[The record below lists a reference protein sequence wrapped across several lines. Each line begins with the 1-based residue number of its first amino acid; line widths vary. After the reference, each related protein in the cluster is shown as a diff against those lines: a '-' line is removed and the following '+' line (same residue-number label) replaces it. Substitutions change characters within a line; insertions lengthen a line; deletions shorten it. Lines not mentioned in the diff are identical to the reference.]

1 MNRKLSAVK
10 EVWTVAKNLCAL
22 QVLHLRIL
30 RRSVWP
36 KSERQ
41 HEQIQYL
48 RVGMSSRYRPGVAQ
62 KVPGG
67 LDSQIF
73 MTFGTR
79 RW

>member
-1 MNRKLSAVK
+1 MNRKLSVVK

-22 QVLHLRIL
+22 QVLFFRIL

-41 HEQIQYL
+41 HKQIQYL
-48 RVGMSSRYRPGVAQ
+48 GMSSRYRPGVAQ
-62 KVPGG
+62 SVPGG

-73 MTFGTR
+73 MTFGT
-79 RW
+79 